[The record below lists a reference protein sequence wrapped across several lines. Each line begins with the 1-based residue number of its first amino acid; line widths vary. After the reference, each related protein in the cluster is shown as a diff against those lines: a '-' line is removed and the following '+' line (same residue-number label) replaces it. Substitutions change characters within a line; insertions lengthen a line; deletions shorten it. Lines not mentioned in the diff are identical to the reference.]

1 MFKKFMIA
9 GVAALTLAAGSV
21 MAEGK
26 ERVRL
31 AVPISNSY
39 DTVDIVTLLGGTI
52 EEESASGFG
61 LTYIFDNGFGLG
73 YSSTDATL
81 KYSFTSSGSSYT
93 STTDTSAQYID
104 LSYMFGETFTFQI
117 GYGLGIGGTGTDKSE
132 ITGGASTEESLT
144 VTGSALS
151 FVLGYNLGGFD
162 LGYEIRREVH
172 TVAYETSTQYDGGI
186 GMTVNRLNLGY
197 VF

>member
-9 GVAALTLAAGSV
+9 GLAALTLVAGNV

-26 ERVRL
+26 ERIRL

-39 DTVDIVTLLGGTI
+39 DSVDIVTLFGGTI

-81 KYSFTSSGSSYT
+81 EYSYT
-93 STTDTSAQYID
+93 ALGTTSTSKTETSAQYLD
-104 LSYMFGETFTFQI
+104 VSYMFGETFTFQI
-117 GYGLGIGGTGTDKSE
+117 GYGLGIGGSGSDTTTVSGT
-132 ITGGASTEESLT
+132 STEEDLT
-144 VTGSALS
+144 VKGSALS

-162 LGYEIRREVH
+162 LAYEIRREVH
-172 TVAYETSTQYDGGI
+172 TVTYDTNTQYDGGI
-186 GMTVNRLNLGY
+186 GMTVSRLNLGY